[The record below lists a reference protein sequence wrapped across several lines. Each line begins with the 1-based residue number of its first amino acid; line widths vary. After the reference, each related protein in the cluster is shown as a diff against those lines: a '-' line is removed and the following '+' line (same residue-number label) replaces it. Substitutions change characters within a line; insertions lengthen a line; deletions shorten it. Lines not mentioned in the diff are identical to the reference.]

1 MSLAPESIP
10 AAGVPGVRR
19 RESCS
24 APGDPRRWKNAPL
37 AQRVFIL
44 HNLMMKVG
52 DRLVARHGMT
62 SSRWLLLG
70 ALEQFDEPPTLT
82 DLCGNALLS
91 LQNVSRMVASLE
103 ADGLVE
109 RYTLPGRGR
118 SVFVRLTER
127 GVKTLD
133 DAEEEATRF
142 ASALLSGFS
151 ETEVNGLEERLERL
165 IGNLESL
172 DGELTGP
179 GTDSTT

>member
-10 AAGVPGVRR
+10 EVSGGRGVRR
-19 RESCS
+19 RESPS

-44 HNLMMKVG
+44 HNLMMKIG
-52 DRLVARHGMT
+52 DRLVAEHGLT

-70 ALEQFDEPPTLT
+70 ALEQFEEAPTLSE
-82 DLCGNALLS
+82 LCSSALLS

-127 GVKTLD
+127 GVRTL
-133 DAEEEATRF
+133 EEAEHAAARF
-142 ASALLSGFS
+142 SAALLSGIDDD
-151 ETEVNGLEERLERL
+151 EVEGMERRLERL
-165 IGNLESL
+165 IGNLEAL
-172 DGELTGP
+172 DAELAGE
-179 GTDSTT
+179 GTE